1 MARLCERCQYYTP
14 GNDEL
19 TCPECR
25 IPLRF
30 TLLPPEPEGNA
41 AASSPTATSTAA
53 VVSPPAAPAVP
64 QRQQAFRVNRALEKS
79 DDFVEWCLTH
89 RKMLI
94 TLGSLLVVMLGVGMY
109 GGRQGASL
117 ADRYER
123 IEVGMDEEEVLDILD
138 SGGTWSSWSSDF
150 YEIGDDNDDTKYTWV
165 WEEND
170 AKIIIEIAD
179 GKVVRK
185 SLEEMTEPSEDDPE
199 EPEDE

>member
-30 TLLPPEPEGNA
+30 TLLPPEPEGSA
-41 AASSPTATSTAA
+41 PATSLTAASTTALAP
-53 VVSPPAAPAVP
+53 PPAAPPVP
-64 QRQQAFRVNRALEKS
+64 KRQGFRMNRALEKS
-79 DDFVEWCLTH
+79 DDFVDWCLTH

-94 TLGSLLVVMLGVGMY
+94 TLGGLLVLMLGVGVY
-109 GGRQGASL
+109 GGQQGVSL
-117 ADRYER
+117 ADRYDR
-123 IEVGMDEEEVLDILD
+123 IQVGMDEEEVLDILD
-138 SGGTWSSWSSDF
+138 SGGTWSAWASDF

-170 AKIIIEIAD
+170 TKILIDIAD

-185 SLEEMTEPSEDDPE
+185 SMEELTEPSEDDPE
-199 EPEDE
+199 SPEDG